1 MHPIFARGERLAL
14 YLATW
19 LILGVLLAAVLTTQG
34 LAWGQAFAFLLPVLL
49 VYAFVCLSAWYVCRA
64 APLMTGSLIR
74 ALATS
79 LLASIVASGLLT
91 GLTLLW
97 VTVLGAMPAF
107 AGAVGQ
113 YGAQRPFVFAAG
125 MLLFLLA
132 IAVHYAVLAFEAA
145 QAAERRRLE
154 LEALTRNA
162 ELVALRAQLDPHF
175 LYNSLNS
182 ISAMTSIDPAGARRM
197 CLLLGDFF
205 RRTLDVGPRPW
216 IPLADELALADGFLG
231 VEQIRFGPR
240 LRVQRDIDDS
250 ALPCLVPP
258 LLLQPLVENAVT
270 HGIAKSLD
278 GGEIRLGVRRG
289 NGRVSILIDSPR
301 DSEDPPAPPGVGLD
315 NVRRRLEAT
324 FGGTARLEVRAEANL
339 FRVRVDL
346 PWSVH
351 D

>member
-1 MHPIFARGERLAL
+1 MHPMFAQGEGLAL

-34 LAWGQAFAFLLPVLL
+34 LGWGQAFAFLLPVLL
-49 VYAFVCLSAWYVCRA
+49 VYAFVSLSAWYVCRA

-154 LEALTRNA
+154 LEVLTRNA
-162 ELVALRAQLDPHF
+162 ELLALRAQLDPHF

-231 VEQIRFGPR
+231 VEQIRSGPR
-240 LRVQRDIDDS
+240 
-250 ALPCLVPP
+250 P
-258 LLLQPLVENAVT
+258 
-270 HGIAKSLD
+270 
-278 GGEIRLGVRRG
+278 
-289 NGRVSILIDSPR
+289 
-301 DSEDPPAPPGVGLD
+301 
-315 NVRRRLEAT
+315 
-324 FGGTARLEVRAEANL
+324 
-339 FRVRVDL
+339 
-346 PWSVH
+346 
-351 D
+351 